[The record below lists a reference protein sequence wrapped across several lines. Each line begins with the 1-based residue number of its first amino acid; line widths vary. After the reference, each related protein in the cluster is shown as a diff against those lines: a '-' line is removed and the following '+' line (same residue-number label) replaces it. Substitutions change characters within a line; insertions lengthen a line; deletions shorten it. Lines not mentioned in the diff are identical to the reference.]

1 MNTIEQQLEL
11 EIRKIENVQS
21 VSSSDSQR
29 ARQMTDP
36 MRAKLYDELVSSR
49 KWMQRVIAAY
59 KKLLGRDNFN
69 GQDLDGFICDQ
80 CFVFLEN
87 SDSNPNAG
95 SECQNCGEGKIRAV
109 LVVDVEQVRKFEAD
123 VEKGKLV

>member
-80 CFVFLEN
+80 CFVFLGHP
-87 SDSNPNAG
+87 SWCG
-95 SECQNCGEGKIRAV
+95 SLCKQGV
-109 LVVDVEQVRKFEAD
+109 
-123 VEKGKLV
+123 